1 MKVLAEALIYA
12 IQHIETNQSSN
23 PDSDVAALEA
33 ICAAL
38 HSATAEEKSIFEL
51 EAKRLGYPE
60 LPENLGIYQ

>member
-12 IQHIETNQSSN
+12 IHYIEANQSSN
-23 PDSDVAALEA
+23 PDSDIAALEA

-38 HSATAEEKSIFEL
+38 HSATVEEKVVFKL

-60 LPENLGIYQ
+60 LPESLGIYQ